1 MNAYPE
7 KYVDALD
14 KIKQIYSDLAEFKKG
29 IKVKGEPKIGLK
41 TTFSK
46 KITYLDVYL
55 FSLISGDWNPI
66 HHDERIASK
75 TKFGRRIV
83 HGLLLSSL
91 ASTLME
97 EFPGLVILL
106 SVSFK
111 YKKPVYIGDVIV
123 AEATIVE
130 ELPKNRFKVSV
141 TFRKKDEEV
150 SSGEC
155 IIQIIRQVQQ

>member
-1 MNAYPE
+1 MTAYSE
-7 KYVDALD
+7 RYEDALA
-14 KIKQIYSDLAEFKKG
+14 KIREIYSDLAEFKKG
-29 IKVKGEPKIGLK
+29 VKVKGKPKIGLK

-66 HHDERIASK
+66 HHDEKIASE

-97 EFPGLVILL
+97 EFPGLIILL

-111 YKKPVYIGDVIV
+111 YVKPVYIGDVIT
-123 AEATIVE
+123 AEATIIE

-141 TFRKKDEEV
+141 VFKRQDEEV
-150 SSGEC
+150 SKGEC
-155 IIQIIRQVQQ
+155 LIQII